1 MLSASDTS
9 NFATLTRAFE
19 AGHVALLEVR
29 RVSDQRVVAAICA
42 VNLIEEEFVFT
53 PFALMVEGNP
63 FDLLE
68 PPNTDGGFIPVKP

>member
-19 AGHVALLEVR
+19 AGHVALLDVR
-29 RVSDQRVVAAICA
+29 RTADKRVVAAVCA
-42 VNLIEEEFVFT
+42 VNLIEDEFAFT

-68 PPNTDGGFIPVKP
+68 PPDPDGGFVSVKP

>member
-9 NFATLTRAFE
+9 NFTTLVRAFE
-19 AGHVALLEVR
+19 AGNVALLEVR
-29 RVSDQRVVAAICA
+29 RAADKRVVAAVCA
-42 VNLIEEEFVFT
+42 VNLIEDEFVFT

-68 PPNTDGGFIPVKP
+68 PPNPNGGFESVKP